1 MIGYDVRNIIYIYIY
16 NIRNNNKD
24 KPALKISLFLRS
36 TRNIDIKDRIVVFLK
51 SGYK

>member
-24 KPALKISLFLRS
+24 KPALKISLYFTFNKKKYR
-36 TRNIDIKDRIVVFLK
+36 F
-51 SGYK
+51 